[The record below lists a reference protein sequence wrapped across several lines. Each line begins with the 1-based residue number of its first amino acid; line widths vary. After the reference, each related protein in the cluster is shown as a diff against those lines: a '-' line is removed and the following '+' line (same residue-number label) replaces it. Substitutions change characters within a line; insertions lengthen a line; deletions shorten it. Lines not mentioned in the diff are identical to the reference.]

1 MYNPRYTPYTTLQ
14 EVGVVNTCTQN
25 PVTRIDI
32 AAVVFTVIFALF
44 YQTDFFT
51 TLN

>member
-1 MYNPRYTPYTTLQ
+1 MYSPWYIPHTTLQ
-14 EVGVVNTCTQN
+14 EVDMVNPCTQN
-25 PVTRIDI
+25 PVTRIVI

-44 YQTDFFT
+44 YQTDFFM